1 MLRVA
6 AYLLVGI
13 GVGLGFAYWQGLGR
27 DAGDLGTP
35 LTVDSRAPLERRL
48 SELETSLARE
58 RYEREALATELAAL
72 KQSVTASAAAPA
84 ADAAAEPGPG
94 RRTIAVADSGELPE
108 RLQER
113 IRERFPDGLP
123 RTAEEREAAQR
134 QLQLDR
140 FVEAGFTPDRANWI
154 LQREEELQM
163 EVLRAR
169 YEATQEGASQQEV
182 ANMNVTDLLRD
193 ELGDADYERYLE
205 GLGRPTTV
213 NVRDV
218 LANSPAASAGLK
230 PGDEIV
236 AYNGQRVFE
245 MAELSSLTNE
255 VQPGESVALE
265 VLRDG
270 QPVQVYVE
278 SGPIGITGGGRPSGR
293 RGFGGR

>member
-1 MLRVA
+1 MGKIA
-6 AYLLVGI
+6 AYLVIGI

-27 DAGDLGTP
+27 DADDFGAP
-35 LTVDSRAPLERRL
+35 MTVDSRAPLERRL

-58 RYEREALATELAAL
+58 RYEREALATALAEL
-72 KQSVTASAAAPA
+72 KQSVTASAEAPA
-84 ADAAAEPGPG
+84 ADEAAEQGPG
-94 RRTIAVADSGELPE
+94 RRMIAVADSGELPE
-108 RLQER
+108 RFQDR
-113 IRERFPDGLP
+113 IRERFPNGLP
-123 RTAEEREAAQR
+123 QTAEEREAAQR

-140 FVEAGFTPDRANWI
+140 FIEAGFTADRANWI
-154 LQREEELQM
+154 MQREEELQM

-169 YEATQEGASQQEV
+169 YEATQEGASPQEV
-182 ANMNVTDLLRD
+182 ANMSVTGQLRD

-255 VQPGESVALE
+255 VRPGESVALE

-278 SGPIGITGGGRPSGR
+278 SGPIGITGGGRPAGR